1 VSTQPSR
8 AAEDRAE
15 HGGTPAGK
23 PEPESPVAGESAVGP
38 SRSEPGQLGLG
49 QPEMQQVKPGMP
61 EQHADAAGQPRA
73 PEGHGSAP
81 QGQGSGPQGQG
92 SAPQGQGSGPQ
103 GQGSA
108 PQGQASAPQ
117 GQASA
122 PEGRGSAPQGQASA
136 RPGQTG
142 PMSQAQPPGQ
152 FGSLGQP
159 LPPGQS
165 LSPGAKAPWKAVAD
179 GKTVFR
185 LSTQFVIWWAWIAF
199 AIFNVFELVIRDR
212 DYFSIEVMAAL
223 LAITG
228 LAYACALRPKV
239 VADDEAVVVYN
250 PFRDHKVPWGAVN
263 GVFLGDSVELS
274 CARQAPKKD
283 KTIYCWALYS
293 GRRRRM
299 RAQMQRSF
307 FSMRRPDP
315 RAPEQVRELSRLSIV
330 QIMAAELARRANVAK
345 EQGAPSAVLQSRWN
359 WLALAA
365 LLLPSAAL
373 LGLALAH

>member
-1 VSTQPSR
+1 MGLNPVSTQPSR
-8 AAEDRAE
+8 AAEDHAE
-15 HGGTPAGK
+15 HGGTPAGNPK
-23 PEPESPVAGESAVGP
+23 PEAPVASEPAAGP
-38 SRSEPGQLGLG
+38 SRQEPGQPAPG
-49 QPEMQQVKPGMP
+49 QPETQQVKSATP
-61 EQHADAAGQPRA
+61 EQQVTPRS
-73 PEGHGSAP
+73 PEQQVTPRSP
-81 QGQGSGPQGQG
+81 EQQVNPDTPERQTPSQGLPR
-92 SAPQGQGSGPQ
+92 
-103 GQGSA
+103 A
-108 PQGQASAPQ
+108 PQGQAP
-117 GQASA
+117 
-122 PEGRGSAPQGQASA
+122 A
-136 RPGQTG
+136 RPGQAG
-142 PMSQAQPPGQ
+142 PMSQAQPLGQ
-152 FGSLGQP
+152 TGSLGQP
-159 LPPGQS
+159 LPPGRSVPPGQS
-165 LSPGAKAPWKAVAD
+165 LPPGAKAPWKPAAD

-199 AIFNVFELVIRDR
+199 AIFNVFELVLRDR

-239 VADDEAVVVYN
+239 EADDEAVVVYN

-263 GVFLGDSVELS
+263 GVFLGDSVELG
-274 CARQAPKKD
+274 CARPAPKKD

-345 EQGAPSAVLQSRWN
+345 ERGAPTAVLESRWN

-373 LGLALAH
+373 LGLVLAH